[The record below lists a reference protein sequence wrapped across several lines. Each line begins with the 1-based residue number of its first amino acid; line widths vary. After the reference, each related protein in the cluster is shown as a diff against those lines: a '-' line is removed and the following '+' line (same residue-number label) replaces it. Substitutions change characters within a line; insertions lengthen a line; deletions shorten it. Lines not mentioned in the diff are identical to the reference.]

1 MSGEPFVR
9 EGEELGPVELR
20 PDQGQVIR
28 YCALQWAFP
37 PFFYDEAAARA
48 HGMPG
53 TIVPGPLKVG
63 LLYRAV
69 EEWLGGRGWVRQVRA
84 AHRRP
89 DLVGRPVVIAGR
101 VVRVYEED
109 GAQRAD
115 LELAIINEEGQP
127 SVRGFA
133 VVEVVTK
140 EKGEGMREK
149 GEGSDR

>member
-1 MSGEPFVR
+1 MSVAPSLR
-9 EGEELGPVELR
+9 EGDELGPFELR
-20 PDQGQVIR
+20 PELGQVIR

-37 PFFYDEAAARA
+37 PFFFDESAARA
-48 HGMPG
+48 QGMPG

-69 EEWLGGRGWVRQVRA
+69 EEWLAGRGWIRQVRA

-89 DLVGRPVVIAGR
+89 DLVGRPIAIVGR
-101 VVRVYEED
+101 VARVYAED
-109 GAQRAD
+109 GAERAD

-133 VVEVVTK
+133 VVEL
-140 EKGEGMREK
+140 EG
-149 GEGSDR
+149 GGGS